1 MVKKN
6 RIKKA
11 RKVGARRQ
19 KLMRFATYAS
29 VLVAFSLILAKVV
42 AFVLTGSMA
51 MLATVVDSCLDLL
64 ASLVNMF
71 SVRQATLPA
80 DRNHRFGHGKFEPL
94 AGIGQSTFVF
104 GSGLFLMVA
113 SLGKLGKGYEVD
125 HIEVGV
131 GVMLFSIVMTGFL
144 VFVQA
149 YVVKKTKSVAIA
161 ADKAHYTGDLMINFS
176 VIVSLLVVKYFNF
189 YYADIA
195 FAILIAVY
203 LMHTA
208 LAIFKD
214 SLMMLTDAEMPDEDR
229 AKIVDVILKTKGV
242 KGVHDVRTRS
252 SGDKLFVQ
260 CHLEIDAQLPLA
272 KAHQIGDNAEDAI
285 MKLFPNAE
293 VLVHHD
299 PYGLKEEHP
308 ELWYDLGVELK
319 EENKAKAGK

>member
-1 MVKKN
+1 MVKKSKKN
-6 RIKKA
+6 RVVRSGVK
-11 RKVGARRQ
+11 RQ

-29 VLVAFSLILAKVV
+29 VLVAFFLILAKVV

-64 ASLVNMF
+64 ASLVNML

-113 SLGKLGKGYEVD
+113 SLGKLGKGYEID
-125 HIEVGV
+125 YIGVGV

-144 VFVQA
+144 ILVQA

-176 VIVSLLVVKYFNF
+176 VIVSLLVAKYFNF
-189 YYADIA
+189 YYVDII
-195 FAILIAVY
+195 FALLIAVY
-203 LMHTA
+203 LMHTSV
-208 LAIFKD
+208 AIFKD
-214 SLMMLTDAEMPDEDR
+214 SLMMLTDAELPDEDR
-229 AKIVDVILKTKGV
+229 AKIVDVILKTRGV

-260 CHLEIDAQLPLA
+260 CHVEIDASLSLA
-272 KAHQIGDNAEDAI
+272 KAHKIGDNAEDAV

-308 ELWYDLGVELK
+308 ELWYDLGVDIDK
-319 EENKAKAGK
+319 ENKEKTGK

>member
-1 MVKKN
+1 MIKKN
-6 RIKKA
+6 RKNKI
-11 RKVGARRQ
+11 RRSGKRRI

-113 SLGKLGKGYEVD
+113 SLGKLGKGYEIE
-125 HIEVGV
+125 HIGVGI

-144 VFVQA
+144 LLVQA
-149 YVVKKTKSVAIA
+149 HVVKKTKSVAIA

-176 VIVSLLVVKYFNF
+176 VIVSLFAAEYFNF
-189 YYADIA
+189 YYVDIV
-195 FAILIAVY
+195 FALLIAVY
-203 LMHTA
+203 LMHTSF
-208 LAIFKD
+208 AIFKD
-214 SLMMLTDAEMPDEDR
+214 SLMMLTDAELPDKDR

-242 KGVHDVRTRS
+242 QGVHDVRTRS

-260 CHLEIDAQLPLA
+260 CHIEIDGKLTLA
-272 KAHQIGDNAEDAI
+272 KAHKIGDDVEDAI
-285 MKLFPNAE
+285 MRVFPNAE
-293 VLVHHD
+293 VLVHQD

-308 ELWYDLGVELK
+308 ELWYDLGVES
-319 EENKAKAGK
+319 EEKNETKAEK